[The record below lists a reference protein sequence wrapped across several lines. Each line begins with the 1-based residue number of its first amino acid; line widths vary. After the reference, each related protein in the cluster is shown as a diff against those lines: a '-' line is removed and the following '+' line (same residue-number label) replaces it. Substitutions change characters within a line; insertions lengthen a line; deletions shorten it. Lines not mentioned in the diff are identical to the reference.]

1 MNMDHSIGRPERRF
15 QDPGEI
21 DPRLWEELGTR
32 DPDEICLRA
41 AVRFEREQG
50 CYLVPFLN
58 RRYGVFPGTRLI
70 KRQDARGRGDLS
82 FQLCLVLL
90 TYLLR
95 AQSLAL
101 SGRMVAGAELRG
113 GSFFFRGPHA
123 LFTGPLERRFGSNP
137 EGFLGAGLR
146 LGGDKTDFGQAS
158 FRLWPF
164 PRIPLGYILWS
175 GDDEFPARVVVAF
188 DPSVMEHLPLD
199 VVWALVNEVGRALLN
214 EAKSSAQGAE
224 GRCHR
229 MLDR

>member
-1 MNMDHSIGRPERRF
+1 MTIDHPIEKTQRRF

-32 DPDEICLRA
+32 DPDEICVRA
-41 AVRFEREQG
+41 SVRFERERG

-58 RRYGVFPGTRLI
+58 RMYGVFPGMRLI
-70 KRQDARGRGDLS
+70 KRQDSRGQEELS
-82 FQLCLVLL
+82 FQLYLVLL

-101 SGRMVAGAELRG
+101 SGRMVTGAELRG

-123 LFTGPLERRFGSNP
+123 LFTGPLERRFGSDP

-146 LGGDKTDFGQAS
+146 LGGDKTNFGNAS

-175 GDDEFPARVVVAF
+175 GDEEFSARVVVAF

-199 VVWALVNEVGRALLN
+199 VIWALVNEVGRALLR
-214 EAKSSAQGAE
+214 EAQGVGQRA
-224 GRCHR
+224 
-229 MLDR
+229 